1 MAEGHTPRKHLYIPD
16 TQVRPGVPL
25 DHLDWIGQAIVDY
38 MPDVVVHGGDHFDF
52 PSLSSHEQPG
62 SAPLENQRYKDDLEV
77 GNLAFARI
85 CAPMEAE
92 IERRKR
98 RKIKSWNPRKLVTIG
113 NHETRADRVAQNN
126 PKLLG
131 TVGSDQCDFRDWERH
146 GFLNIV
152 NVDGILYSHYFQ
164 SSHSARPIGGSIPNK
179 LSRIGSSFVHG
190 HVQGLDMGTKM
201 MANGKTLWGVQA
213 GSCYLHEEAYRGAQ
227 CQRHFR
233 GLIIL
238 NETHDG
244 ECCPMVLSLDY
255 LCRRYTGDSLHRYM
269 CLAYPN
275 GRWNHLN

>member
-1 MAEGHTPRKHLYIPD
+1 MAEGPKRHLYIPD

-25 DHLDWIGQAIVDY
+25 DHIDWVAQAIVEY
-38 MPDVVVHGGDHFDF
+38 LPDVIVCGGDWFDF

-62 SAPLENQRYKDDLEV
+62 AAILEGKRYADDLAV
-77 GNLAFARI
+77 GNAAFSRL

-98 RKIKSWNPRKLVTIG
+98 NKRQAWKPRKVVTIG
-113 NHETRADRVAQNN
+113 NHEARADRVAANN
-126 PKLLG
+126 PKLMG
-131 TVGSDQCDFRDWERH
+131 TIGTEDCDFRDWERH
-146 GFLNIV
+146 GFLSIV
-152 NVDGILYSHYFQ
+152 EIDGILYSHYFQ

-179 LSRIGSSFVHG
+179 LARIGSSFVHG

-227 CQRHFR
+227 GQRHFR
-233 GLIIL
+233 GLVIL
-238 NETHDG
+238 NEVADG

-255 LCRRYTGDSLHRYM
+255 LCRKFTGNSLHRYM
-269 CLAYPN
+269 VLKYP
-275 GRWNHLN
+275 GMPWDHLR